1 MTHLEVIAVK
11 MIRGPPHI
19 KVGIYAGRNVHVNA
33 CMRTCAHKR
42 ARAVTVCSVYLG
54 VRGSGLWELAL
65 SPSYST
71 GS

>member
-11 MIRGPPHI
+11 MIRGAPCV
-19 KVGIYAGRNVHVNA
+19 KVGIYAGRNVHVNV
-33 CMRTCAHKR
+33 CMCTCTHKR
-42 ARAVTVCSVYLG
+42 VRAVTVCSVYLG
-54 VRGSGLWELAL
+54 VRGSGLWKLAL

>member
-11 MIRGPPHI
+11 MIRGAPRV
-19 KVGIYAGRNVHVNA
+19 KVGIYSGRNVNVNV
-33 CMRTCAHKR
+33 CMCTCTHKR
-42 ARAVTVCSVYLG
+42 ARAVTMCSVYLG